1 MYIFRIKKIDN
12 YRNLTGLNFK
22 FNPELNF
29 IVGENNLGKTNIIEL
44 INSVI
49 TRSRFYGTDFLN
61 PKVPIQVIFTIK
73 YDDNEIGF
81 FENHFDIEEENEIT
95 IRASQESVDDRIEYY
110 HDEND
115 LAINQK
121 QIKALNFIYYSSL
134 RSPSNEINF
143 SRNKGTGKVL
153 NYIMKKSLDKLE
165 IDSIDIVDKIQ
176 IKKVIDDVNETL
188 VKINGIPNE
197 SILAYLSSDNENI
210 INKLLDIG
218 DDSNMPLGN
227 LGDGVQ
233 YSFNIFLNILEL
245 LVNIKTYNTEDI
257 FNLRLIEENNGKR
270 YLPIIL
276 SLDEIEIH
284 QHPYRQRAIIKSIQ
298 KILNN
303 ENSEFISILKDLFD
317 VDGLKGQLIAVTHSP
332 NIILNDFHQ
341 IIRLYKQKKVQDL
354 KVVCGENLKFGVKV
368 EKHLMNSFIYYK
380 EAMFS
385 KSVILVEGATEF
397 GAIPEFVK
405 KLGCDLDEQS
415 IGLIK
420 LDGADSVL
428 RQMELFRE
436 FGIDTIVFLDRDKY
450 EDYKDIKNI
459 YFTDGIDFEED
470 IYNSFTLNN
479 LINYL
484 VEIERSKL
492 LIPYLKKIYPD
503 FDGKEYC
510 KNPKDYKIDSIHNE
524 ELLINI
530 KDKVIEEIKNRKNV
544 INGSLLGSY
553 VDNIPRSFES
563 ALLDVLGRVKND

>member
-1 MYIFRIKKIDN
+1 MYLYRIKKIDN

-29 IVGENNLGKTNIIEL
+29 IVGENNLGKTNIMEL

-49 TRSRFYGTDFLN
+49 TRGRFYDTDFLN

-95 IRASQESVDDRIEYY
+95 IRALQESVDDRIEYY

-121 QIKALNFIYYSSL
+121 QIRALNFIYYSSL

-165 IDSIDIVDKIQ
+165 IDSIDIVNKIQ
-176 IKKVIDDVNETL
+176 IDKVIDDVNKTL
-188 VKINGIPNE
+188 VKISGIPNE

-245 LVNIKTYNTEDI
+245 LVNLKTYNTEDI
-257 FNLRLIEENNGKR
+257 FNLRLIEESNGKR

-303 ENSEFISILKDLFD
+303 ENREFISILKDLFGI
-317 VDGLKGQLIAVTHSP
+317 DGLKGQLIAVTHSP

-341 IIRLYKQKKVQDL
+341 IIRLYKQKKEQDL
-354 KVVCGENLKFGVKV
+354 KVVCGENLKFEVKV

-385 KSVILVEGATEF
+385 RSVILVEGATEF

-405 KLGCDLDEQS
+405 KLGYDLDEKS
-415 IGLIK
+415 IG
-420 LDGADSVL
+420 
-428 RQMELFRE
+428 
-436 FGIDTIVFLDRDKY
+436 
-450 EDYKDIKNI
+450 N
-459 YFTDGIDFEED
+459 
-470 IYNSFTLNN
+470 
-479 LINYL
+479 
-484 VEIERSKL
+484 
-492 LIPYLKKIYPD
+492 
-503 FDGKEYC
+503 
-510 KNPKDYKIDSIHNE
+510 
-524 ELLINI
+524 
-530 KDKVIEEIKNRKNV
+530 
-544 INGSLLGSY
+544 
-553 VDNIPRSFES
+553 
-563 ALLDVLGRVKND
+563 